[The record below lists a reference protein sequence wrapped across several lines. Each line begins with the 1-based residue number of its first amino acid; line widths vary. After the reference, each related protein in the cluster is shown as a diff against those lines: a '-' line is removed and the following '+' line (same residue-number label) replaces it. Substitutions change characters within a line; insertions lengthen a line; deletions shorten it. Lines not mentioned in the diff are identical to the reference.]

1 MNGGMTVNGKIIW
14 KYTPQQLKSLF
25 VNDKSKTYFALLCK
39 KYMDRYVPMR
49 TGVLKNTA
57 RVSKE
62 GVYYNTPYARIQYF
76 NEKFRHTDG
85 RTAKWA
91 ETMVNT
97 HKNDVL
103 HDLADY
109 VNNNMGGTS

>member
-14 KYTPQQLKSLF
+14 KYTPKQMKELF
-25 VNDKSKTYFALLCK
+25 VNDINKKYFAHLCK

-49 TGVLKNTA
+49 VGTLKNTA
-57 RVSKE
+57 KVSKD

-76 NEKFRHTDG
+76 NEDFKHTEG
-85 RTAKWA
+85 RTARWA
-91 ETMVNT
+91 EAMVKT
-97 HKNDVL
+97 HQKDVL

-109 VNNNMGGTS
+109 VKSNGGNP